1 MVTDQ
6 WEIRL
11 VRQSDNHLLARALKE
26 ILIEMNVPDQG
37 TAFADPEIDA
47 IYDAYQQNKAN
58 YWVVCHGDYIFGG
71 ASIALLHDGP
81 GGYLSYRKCIF
92 SPSKRK
98 GVGEPNDSK
107 MPYTS

>member
-47 IYDAYQQNKAN
+47 IYDA
-58 YWVVCHGDYIFGG
+58 
-71 ASIALLHDGP
+71 
-81 GGYLSYRKCIF
+81 
-92 SPSKRK
+92 
-98 GVGEPNDSK
+98 
-107 MPYTS
+107 

>member
-1 MVTDQ
+1 
-6 WEIRL
+6 
-11 VRQSDNHLLARALKE
+11 
-26 ILIEMNVPDQG
+26 
-37 TAFADPEIDA
+37 DA
-47 IYDAYQQNKAN
+47 IYDAYQEKKAN

-71 ASIALLHDGP
+71 VSIALLHDGP
-81 GGYLSYRKCIF
+81 SGYLSYRKCIF